1 MTSELPPLSRTPHIV
16 ILDND
21 QTTGDYDVFFKWLF
35 WLEKTHVKKYLNI
48 APILVK
54 FIDLF
59 HQYNIFRPGLKQFL
73 QKLLQLKHDKKID
86 YVVVYTNQCNSATN
100 IYDKSGLQITIP
112 QLLEIIYN
120 SLVGDS
126 LINLRLNRPTSGT
139 TTKSFSRVF
148 DALKIPKE
156 QWNATK
162 TLFFDDLIEHCP
174 QTDDI
179 FGSENA
185 HIKIPDYRIPF
196 NCGLFLKMCRITIEN
211 AYGIYKIKT
220 AAIQQDL
227 QWAIT
232 ISDAIEQNL
241 IIDLLEPYLKTYVL
255 HGDPVQNNFT
265 KYIGHL
271 EKTFN
276 DSDKCMIEA

>member
-1 MTSELPPLSRTPHIV
+1 MALGICPRIV

-21 QTTGDYDVFFKWLF
+21 QTTGDYDVFFKWLY
-35 WLEKTHVKKYLNI
+35 WLEKTQVKKYLQI
-48 APILVK
+48 APTLTQ
-54 FIDLF
+54 FIELF
-59 HQYNIFRPGLKQFL
+59 HQANVFRPGLKQFL
-73 QKLLQLKHDKKID
+73 QRLLQLKRDKKID
-86 YVVVYTNQCNSATN
+86 YVVVYTNQTNSATN
-100 IYDKSGLQITIP
+100 IFDKSGLQITIP

-120 SLVGDS
+120 ALAGDS
-126 LINLRLNRPTSGT
+126 LIDLRLNRPTSGQ

-174 QTDDI
+174 ETDDI
-179 FGSENA
+179 FGSENG

-196 NCGLFLKMCRITIEN
+196 NCGLFLKMCRITIQN
-211 AYGIYKIKT
+211 AYGIYKINT
-220 AAIQQDL
+220 HAIQQDL
-227 QWAIT
+227 TLAMK

-241 IIDLLEPYLKTYVL
+241 LIELLEPYFKTFVL
-255 HGDPVQNNFT
+255 HGDPVQNDFT
-265 KYIGHL
+265 KYIAHL

-276 DSDKCMIEA
+276 DSDKYMIEA